1 MFRMDAHS
9 SVVELRVRF
18 RIDLRLGRSVRRQK
32 HTVTSTSNPNVVG
45 PSNHL
50 S

>member
-9 SVVELRVRF
+9 SIVELGVRF
-18 RIDLRLGRSVRRQK
+18 RIDLRLGRSVRSQK
-32 HTVTSTSNPNVVG
+32 HRVTSTSNPNVVG
-45 PSNHL
+45 PPNNS